1 VEWVSPTLDPTTHT
15 AKLRIRVAN
24 PDRLLKAEMYATVD
38 IPLTLPPSVA
48 LPRSALLHLG
58 DQTVVFVALGESP
71 DRRLRF
77 ERRRV
82 QVQEDVSGELYPV
95 LSGLNAG
102 ETVVVDGALLLSG
115 VS

>member
-1 VEWVSPTLDPTTHT
+1 MRWNH
-15 AKLRIRVAN
+15 
-24 PDRLLKAEMYATVD
+24 
-38 IPLTLPPSVA
+38 
-48 LPRSALLHLG
+48 PRSGLVLPGQFIPNAELSGLI
-58 DQTVVFVALGESP
+58 VALGESP

-95 LSGLNAG
+95 LAGLNAG